1 MVKANRHFS
10 GESIMSKR
18 TIHSQNTSM
27 LISSLLNLDVSALQT
42 SDIAQCREPI
52 WELCRLQ
59 SKKDSSTFD
68 IVNERQEPQSGLR
81 HCIERLLNC
90 LSEEAQRAIS
100 QGIDKYTRLEIE

>member
-27 LISSLLNLDVSALQT
+27 LIYSLLNLDVSALQT

-52 WELCRLQ
+52 WELQQTQ
-59 SKKDSSTFD
+59 SKMKASTFHHM
-68 IVNERQEPQSGLR
+68 NERKERQSSLR
-81 HCIERLLNC
+81 HCIERLFNC
-90 LSEEAQRAIS
+90 LSEEAQRAVS
-100 QGIDKYTRLEIE
+100 QGIDKHTPLEIE